1 MHTTQDIPSPRPL
14 RRRRWGAVVARTSAA
29 VVDSRIRPAVRTA
42 AVVRIPAAAA
52 AEGDSSLLLPVAGPV
67 VAGTIVG
74 DTVVL
79 RRNLCSTCLHR
90 GKRLLQQKRQAVEGL
105 VLWTMADGWMVA
117 FEWSEVAVLDSN
129 ICFDHGES
137 IR

>member
-1 MHTTQDIPSPRPL
+1 
-14 RRRRWGAVVARTSAA
+14 
-29 VVDSRIRPAVRTA
+29 
-42 AVVRIPAAAA
+42 
-52 AEGDSSLLLPVAGPV
+52 
-67 VAGTIVG
+67 
-74 DTVVL
+74 
-79 RRNLCSTCLHR
+79 
-90 GKRLLQQKRQAVEGL
+90 VEGL